1 MNEISLALA
10 LESLLPGSILYIGGM
25 VAFFLRTHFSKKG
38 ILFACNSPKLMP
50 FLTISTENIFFRTQ
64 GTRLGAIVASNKG
77 LEYALVLE
85 KENLANVTRKMLV
98 VDSMLSIALLLTR
111 KYINNV

>member
-1 MNEISLALA
+1 
-10 LESLLPGSILYIGGM
+10 
-25 VAFFLRTHFSKKG
+25 
-38 ILFACNSPKLMP
+38 MP